1 VERYPRIK
9 LKGVNK
15 MFLGEYQH
23 SLDSKGRITIPAK
36 LREQLGDRFVVTKGL
51 ENCIF
56 LYPLREWQTI
66 ENKLRTLPF
75 TRADVRSFARF
86 FFSGA
91 SELEVDKQGR
101 TVLPSN
107 LREYASIEKD
117 LMIIGV
123 GSRAEIWAV
132 ENWEKYIEGAE
143 ASYEDIAASLVD
155 LGI

>member
-1 VERYPRIK
+1 
-9 LKGVNK
+9 

>member
-1 VERYPRIK
+1 
-9 LKGVNK
+9 

-23 SLDSKGRITIPAK
+23 SLDVKGRITIPAK
-36 LREQLGDRFVVTKGL
+36 FRELLGDRFVVTKGL

-56 LYPLREWQTI
+56 LYPLTEWETM

-75 TRADVRSFARF
+75 TRADVRYFARN

-101 TVLPSN
+101 TVLPVN
-107 LREYASIEKD
+107 LREYAAIDKD
-117 LMIIGV
+117 LIIIGV

-132 ENWEKYIEGAE
+132 ESWQKYIEGAE
-143 ASYEDIAASLVD
+143 ESYEDIAASLVD

>member
-1 VERYPRIK
+1 
-9 LKGVNK
+9 

-23 SLDSKGRITIPAK
+23 SLDNKGRVTIPSK
-36 LREQLGDRFVVTKGL
+36 FREQLSDRFVATKGL

-56 LYPLREWQTI
+56 LYSTQEWKGI
-66 ENKLRTLPF
+66 EEKLRTLPF

-91 SELEVDKQGR
+91 SELDVDKQGR

-107 LREYASIEKD
+107 LREYAGID
-117 LMIIGV
+117 RDVVIIGV
-123 GSRAEIWAV
+123 GSRAEIWAHDKWADYNQ
-132 ENWEKYIEGAE
+132 ENTGHYEQLAE
-143 ASYEDIAASLVD
+143 SLVD

>member
-1 VERYPRIK
+1 
-9 LKGVNK
+9 

-23 SLDSKGRITIPAK
+23 SLDVKGRITIPAK
-36 LREQLGDRFVVTKGL
+36 FRELLGDKFVVTKGL

-56 LYPLREWQTI
+56 LYPLMEWETI

-101 TVLPSN
+101 TVLPLN
-107 LREYASIEKD
+107 LREYAAIDKD
-117 LMIIGV
+117 LIIIGV

-132 ENWEKYIEGAE
+132 ESWEKYIEGAE
-143 ASYEDIAASLVD
+143 ESYEDIAASLVD

>member
-1 VERYPRIK
+1 
-9 LKGVNK
+9 

-23 SLDSKGRITIPAK
+23 SLDVKGRITIPAK
-36 LREQLGDRFVVTKGL
+36 FREQLGDRFVVTKGL

-56 LYPLREWQTI
+56 LYPLMEWQTI
-66 ENKLRTLPF
+66 ENKLRSLPF

-101 TVLPSN
+101 TVLPAN
-107 LREYASIEKD
+107 LREYALIDKD
-117 LMIIGV
+117 LIIIGV
-123 GSRAEIWAV
+123 GSRAEIWSV
-132 ENWEKYIEGAE
+132 ESWEKYIEGAE
-143 ASYEDIAASLVD
+143 GSYEDIAASLVD

>member
-1 VERYPRIK
+1 MTS
-9 LKGVNK
+9 

-23 SLDSKGRITIPAK
+23 SLDSKGRITVPAK
-36 LREQLGDRFVVTKGL
+36 FRDQLSDRFVATKGL

-56 LYPLREWQTI
+56 LYPLKEWRNI
-66 ENKLRTLPF
+66 EEKLHSLPM
-75 TRADVRSFARF
+75 TRADARSFVRF

-107 LREYASIEKD
+107 LREYAGIDKD
-117 LMIIGV
+117 VVIIGV
-123 GSRAEIWAV
+123 GSRAEIWAGDKWV
-132 ENWEKYIEGAE
+132 EYNQEKAGQYEQLAE
-143 ASYEDIAASLVD
+143 SLVD

>member
-1 VERYPRIK
+1 
-9 LKGVNK
+9 

-36 LREQLGDRFVVTKGL
+36 FREQLGEKFVVTKGL

-56 LYPLREWQTI
+56 LYPLHEWQTI
-66 ENKLRTLPF
+66 EEKLQSLPF

-91 SELEVDKQGR
+91 SEMEIDKQGR
-101 TVLPSN
+101 TVLPGS
-107 LREYASIEKD
+107 LRDYAAIDKD
-117 LMIIGV
+117 VIVIGV

-132 ENWEKYIEGAE
+132 ENWEKYIAGAE

>member
-1 VERYPRIK
+1 
-9 LKGVNK
+9 

-36 LREQLGDRFVVTKGL
+36 FREQLGEKFVVTKGL

-56 LYPLREWQTI
+56 LYPLHEWQTI
-66 ENKLRTLPF
+66 EEKLQSLPF

-91 SELEVDKQGR
+91 SEMEIDKQGR
-101 TVLPSN
+101 TVLPGS
-107 LREYASIEKD
+107 LREYAAIDKD
-117 LMIIGV
+117 VIVIGV

-132 ENWEKYIEGAE
+132 EKWEKYIAGAE

>member
-1 VERYPRIK
+1 
-9 LKGVNK
+9 

-23 SLDSKGRITIPAK
+23 SLDVKGRITIPAK
-36 LREQLGDRFVVTKGL
+36 FRELLGDRFVVTKGL

-56 LYPLREWQTI
+56 LYPLMEWETI

-101 TVLPSN
+101 TVLPLN
-107 LREYASIEKD
+107 LREYAAIDKD
-117 LMIIGV
+117 LIIIGV

-132 ENWEKYIEGAE
+132 ESWEKYIEGAE
-143 ASYEDIAASLVD
+143 ESYEDIAASLVD

>member
-1 VERYPRIK
+1 
-9 LKGVNK
+9 

-23 SLDSKGRITIPAK
+23 SLDNKGRITIPAK
-36 LREQLGDRFVVTKGL
+36 FREQLGDKFVVTKGL
-51 ENCIF
+51 ENSIF
-56 LYPLREWQTI
+56 LYSLPEWQVI
-66 ENKLRTLPF
+66 EDKLRTLPF

>member
-1 VERYPRIK
+1 
-9 LKGVNK
+9 
-15 MFLGEYQH
+15 
-23 SLDSKGRITIPAK
+23 
-36 LREQLGDRFVVTKGL
+36 VVTKGL

>member
-1 VERYPRIK
+1 MERYPRIK

-107 LREYASIEKD
+107 FT
-117 LMIIGV
+117 
-123 GSRAEIWAV
+123 
-132 ENWEKYIEGAE
+132 
-143 ASYEDIAASLVD
+143 
-155 LGI
+155 

>member
-1 VERYPRIK
+1 
-9 LKGVNK
+9 

-23 SLDSKGRITIPAK
+23 SLDSKGRITIPSK
-36 LREQLGDRFVVTKGL
+36 FREQLTDHFVATKGL

-56 LYPLREWQTI
+56 LYTMDEWHSI
-66 ENKLRTLPF
+66 EEKLRSLPF

-101 TVLPSN
+101 TVLPAN
-107 LREYASIEKD
+107 LREYAGID
-117 LMIIGV
+117 RDVVIIGV
-123 GSRAEIWAV
+123 GSRAEIWSSDK
-132 ENWEKYIEGAE
+132 WAE
-143 ASYEDIAASLVD
+143 YNQDKAGHYEQLAESLVD